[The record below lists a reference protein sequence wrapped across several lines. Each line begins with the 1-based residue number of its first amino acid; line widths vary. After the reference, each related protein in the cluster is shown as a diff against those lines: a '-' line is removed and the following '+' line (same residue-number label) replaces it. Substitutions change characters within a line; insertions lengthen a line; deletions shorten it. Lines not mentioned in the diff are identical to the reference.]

1 MAIFHLSVKV
11 ISRNQGRSAVAAA
24 AYRSAE
30 KIVNEWD
37 GVEHDFTRKN
47 WVVHSEIMLPEH
59 APPEYKDRSILW
71 NAVEK
76 AEKSSDARLAR
87 EVEVALPKELTREQ
101 QVQVLDDFVQRKFVD
116 KGMIAD
122 INIHDPPVTDDRG
135 RALDINGEV
144 TDDIDKMVFRNPH
157 AHILLTVRPL
167 DENGLWQPKT
177 QKEYLMIKDGV
188 EKAFIPEEAKA
199 AETEGWEKQY
209 SYREGKKKIWL
220 TKAEGEG
227 KGLERIN
234 RTPKATK
241 YGRQNPIT
249 ENWNSKDRIF
259 EWRNSWADVC
269 NRTFL
274 YLNIDEKIDARSFE
288 AQGRVDEIPTI
299 HKGVE
304 ANNFDKRM
312 KRENQNVSKYS
323 EKGRINA
330 IIKEHNLIIR
340 KIKRAAKEAEKM
352 AVGLISGIRK
362 KLEDLRIKVIA
373 GEYELAKIRNSYG
386 KDEKNEYLRIK
397 EFMDI
402 RTSMEHDIKESKQ
415 AIEAQRRI
423 LEKTSVLA
431 LRRRSEI
438 KDRIAEEQEKIETID
453 DVISSNAVKYG
464 VDELTYK
471 DRLRELSSVGKFIE
485 KESTL
490 EKENASDRKAFK
502 REYNGLSAEEKEDFK
517 NSNEYRR
524 GMEDELIK
532 AVPLEDRGLLNKS
545 IDATDRDLGLRQS
558 QIQKKKHSLKI

>member
-1 MAIFHLSVKV
+1 M
-11 ISRNQGRSAVAAA
+11 
-24 AYRSAE
+24 
-30 KIVNEWD
+30 
-37 GVEHDFTRKN
+37 
-47 WVVHSEIMLPEH
+47 
-59 APPEYKDRSILW
+59 
-71 NAVEK
+71 
-76 AEKSSDARLAR
+76 
-87 EVEVALPKELTREQ
+87 
-101 QVQVLDDFVQRKFVD
+101 
-116 KGMIAD
+116 
-122 INIHDPPVTDDRG
+122 
-135 RALDINGEV
+135 
-144 TDDIDKMVFRNPH
+144 
-157 AHILLTVRPL
+157 
-167 DENGLWQPKT
+167 
-177 QKEYLMIKDGV
+177 
-188 EKAFIPEEAKA
+188 
-199 AETEGWEKQY
+199 
-209 SYREGKKKIWL
+209 
-220 TKAEGEG
+220 
-227 KGLERIN
+227 
-234 RTPKATK
+234 
-241 YGRQNPIT
+241 
-249 ENWNSKDRIF
+249 
-259 EWRNSWADVC
+259 
-269 NRTFL
+269 

>member
-11 ISRNQGRSAVAAA
+11 IGRNQGRSAVAAA

-37 GVEHDFTRKN
+37 GIEHDFTKKH
-47 WVVHSEIMLPEH
+47 WVEFSEIILPEH
-59 APPEYKDRSILW
+59 APPEYKNRAVLW

-76 AEKSSDARLAR
+76 AEKASDARLAR

-101 QVQVLDDFVQRKFVD
+101 QVQVLDDFVRRKFVD

-144 TDDIDKMVFRNPH
+144 TDDIDKMVFQNPH

-177 QKEYLMIKDGV
+177 QKEYLLIKDGV
-188 EKAFIPEEAKA
+188 EKPFTPEEAKA
-199 AETEGWEKQY
+199 AENDGWEKQY
-209 SYREGKKKIWL
+209 SYRDGKKKVWL
-220 TKAEGEG
+220 TKSEAEE
-227 KGLERIN
+227 KGLARVN

-249 ENWNSKDRIF
+249 ESWNSKDRIF
-259 EWRNSWADVC
+259 EWRNSWADIC

-274 YLNIDEKIDARSFE
+274 YLNIPESIDARSFE
-288 AQGRVDEIPTI
+288 AQGRTDEIPTV

-304 ANNFDKRM
+304 ANNLDKRM
-312 KRENQNVSKYS
+312 KRENQDISKYS

-362 KLEDLRIKVIA
+362 KLEDLRIKIIA

-517 NSNEYRR
+517 NSNEYRQ

-558 QIQKKKHSLKI
+558 QTQKKKHSLKI

>member
-11 ISRNQGRSAVAAA
+11 IGRNQGRSAVAAA

-37 GVEHDFTRKN
+37 GVEHDFTKKH
-47 WVVHSEIMLPEH
+47 WVEFSEIMLPDN
-59 APPEYKDRSILW
+59 APSEYKDRAVLW

-76 AEKSSDARLAR
+76 AEKASDARLAR
-87 EVEVALPKELTREQ
+87 EVEVALPKELTRDQ
-101 QVQVLDDFVQRKFVD
+101 QIQVLEDFVQRKFVSQ
-116 KGMIAD
+116 GMIAD
-122 INIHDPPVTDDRG
+122 INVHDPPVTDDRG
-135 RALDINGEV
+135 RALDINGNV
-144 TDDIDKMVFRNPH
+144 THEIDKMVFQNPH

-167 DENGLWQPKT
+167 DESGLWQPKT

-249 ENWNSKDRIF
+249 ENWNSKERIF

-304 ANNFDKRM
+304 ANNYDKRM
-312 KRENQNVSKYS
+312 KRENQDVSKYS

-330 IIKEHNLIIR
+330 LIKEHNMIIR
-340 KIKRAAKEAEKM
+340 KIKKAAKEAEKM

-362 KLEDLRIKVIA
+362 KLEDLRIKIIA

-490 EKENASDRKAFK
+490 EKENALDRKAFK

>member
-362 KLEDLRIKVIA
+362 KLEDLRIKIIA

>member
-47 WVVHSEIMLPEH
+47 WVVHSEVMLPEH
-59 APPEYKDRSILW
+59 APLEYKDRTVLW

-101 QVQVLDDFVQRKFVD
+101 QVQVLDDFVKRKFID

-177 QKEYLMIKDGV
+177 QKEYLLIKDGV
-188 EKAFIPEEAKA
+188 EKPFTPEEAKA
-199 AETEGWEKQY
+199 AEAEGWEKQY
-209 SYREGKKKIWL
+209 SYRDGKKKVWL
-220 TKAEGEG
+220 TKSEAEE
-227 KGLERIN
+227 KRLVRVN

-259 EWRNSWADVC
+259 EWRNSWADIC

-274 YLNIDEKIDARSFE
+274 YLNIPESIDARSFD
-288 AQGRVDEIPTI
+288 AQGRVDEIPTV

-304 ANNFDKRM
+304 ANNLDKRM
-312 KRENQNVSKYS
+312 KRENQDISKYS

-330 IIKEHNLIIR
+330 LIKEHNLIIR
-340 KIKRAAKEAEKM
+340 KIKKAAKEAEKI
-352 AVGLISGIRK
+352 AVGIISGIRK
-362 KLEDLRIKVIA
+362 RLEDLRIKIIT
-373 GEYELAKIRNSYG
+373 GEYELAKNRNSYG
-386 KDEKNEYLRIK
+386 KDEKNEYLRIR

-402 RTSMEHDIKESKQ
+402 KASMEQSIKESKQ
-415 AIEAQRRI
+415 AIEAQRHI
-423 LEKTSVLA
+423 LEKTPVLA
-431 LRRRSEI
+431 LRKRSEI
-438 KDRIAEEQEKIETID
+438 KKLIADEQEKIETFD
-453 DVISSNAVKYG
+453 DAISSNAVKYG

-471 DRLRELSSVGKFIE
+471 DRLRELSSVGKLIE
-485 KESTL
+485 NENRL
-490 EKENASDRKAFK
+490 VKENASDRKTFK
-502 REYNGLSAEEKEDFK
+502 AEYNRLSTEEKQDFK

-524 GMEDELIK
+524 GMEEELIK
-532 AVPLEDRGLLNKS
+532 AVPAGDRELLNKS
-545 IDATDRDLGLRQS
+545 IDATDRELGIKQS
-558 QIQKKKHSLKI
+558 KTTKKKHSLKI